1 MTKVRR
7 AGIRIA
13 LLAVVALLAAGCTP
27 ALFPP
32 ARADGGTATCPT
44 GVWKVDTETI
54 TSQLSTVIPGL
65 TVTGS
70 GSGVTLTLT
79 DSTWTLHAD
88 QTLNAALTTSFAN
101 ASGTVHVTGDA
112 NGALTTTP
120 SKLTFTLASLSGSAS
135 YDATILGLHVSG
147 SMSLP
152 NSGLDQLYGL
162 TGTAGYSCASGGLSL
177 TFASY
182 SMHAHH

>member
-1 MTKVRR
+1 MMQVRK
-7 AGIRIA
+7 AGTRIA
-13 LLAVVALLAAGCTP
+13 MLAVIALLAAGCTP
-27 ALFPP
+27 TLFPP
-32 ARADGGTATCPT
+32 AGADGETATCPT
-44 GVWKVDTETI
+44 GVWKIDTETI
-54 TSQLSTVIPGL
+54 TGQLSTVIPGL

-70 GSGVTLTLT
+70 GPGVTLTLT
-79 DSTWTLHAD
+79 DGTWALHAD
-88 QTLNAALTTSFAN
+88 QTLNASLTTSFGN

-120 SKLTFTLASLSGSAS
+120 SNLTFTLASLSGSAS
-135 YDATILGLHVSG
+135 YDATILGLHVNG
-147 SMSLP
+147 STSLP
-152 NSGLDQLYGL
+152 GSGLEQLYGL